1 MADNAVVC
9 LYGFS
14 SRLGGR
20 GEGVGVERGGN
31 GLEKEMEG
39 GGGEKVCDE
48 GRKRERWG
56 FEEGVKRGGIGGKG
70 EGKEQRKREDGYIPS
85 LHISLF

>member
-1 MADNAVVC
+1 MFVW
-9 LYGFS
+9 FQFKI
-14 SRLGGR
+14 GR
-20 GEGVGVERGGN
+20 ERGGGGCRKRWEWARERN
-31 GLEKEMEG
+31 G
-39 GGGEKVCDE
+39 GGVEKVCGE

-56 FEEGVKRGGIGGKG
+56 LEEGVKRGGIGGKG